1 MLEKIK
7 KNNVCPTL
15 TFNMGSGG
23 HNVPLIKTDFKLKSD
38 IYIRKLTPRET
49 ANFQGFPKIF

>member
-1 MLEKIK
+1 MIIHKSLKTSIDSKETIYQWRRVYQEN

-23 HNVPLIKTDFKLKSD
+23 HNVPF
-38 IYIRKLTPRET
+38 
-49 ANFQGFPKIF
+49 